1 MAKDHFFRIFICAP
15 FPYTNSI
22 TGEDNLII
30 GAGCALEFPVNSKC
44 STGTRSLIEVHWNS
58 QLCKCFLPL
67 EVKTQTLNFIGA
79 WRIKKKLH
87 RETSFCLFSSNLFQ
101 LKIKLIPLIIVFN
114 SVNEYI
120 YKTKS
125 FRNLNELKTS
135 KYVVTPPLQQNCNQN
150 SSSKFVLGPPHFKLV
165 KSETHTINV

>member
-1 MAKDHFFRIFICAP
+1 MPKKALLKALLAVR
-15 FPYTNSI
+15 
-22 TGEDNLII
+22 NLPPR
-30 GAGCALEFPVNSKC
+30 C
-44 STGTRSLIEVHWNS
+44 TGTRSLIEVHWNS

-79 WRIKKKLH
+79 WRIKKQH

-125 FRNLNELKTS
+125 FRNLNELKTG
-135 KYVVTPPLQQNCNQN
+135 KYVVTPPPA
-150 SSSKFVLGPPHFKLV
+150 KF
-165 KSETHTINV
+165 INVIKIVPVNLLWVHPILNL